1 MLCRKCRSWYKRQP
15 AGAGRLPCHCEEA
28 VRPTKQSFRKKIAS
42 PKRRAR
48 NDTRVNDA
56 RCCVKKL
63 TIFIGA
69 DHRGFMFKE
78 KIIAALRLL
87 GHEVVDVGTYKLNP
101 PCDYPAISFA
111 VGKDVVAHKNSRGI
125 LVCLTGI
132 GHSMAANKVPGVYAA
147 LCYSKE
153 AAELSRRHN
162 NANVLVLGSN
172 FVSENT
178 MMDIIN
184 VWLQT
189 PFDGGRHLRRI
200 KQIAAFEKEMYKKA
214 QTKKR
219 KT

>member
-1 MLCRKCRSWYKRQP
+1 M
-15 AGAGRLPCHCEEA
+15 
-28 VRPTKQSFRKKIAS
+28 KKM
-42 PKRRAR
+42 
-48 NDTRVNDA
+48 
-56 RCCVKKL
+56 

-78 KIIAALRLL
+78 KITAALRTL
-87 GHEVVDVGTYKLNP
+87 GHEVVDVGTYVVDP
-101 PCDYPAISFA
+101 PCDYPAISFE
-111 VGKDVVAHKNSRGI
+111 VGRNVAAHKNSRGI

-132 GHSMAANKVPGVYAA
+132 GHSMAANKVRGVYAA

-178 MMDIIN
+178 MMDIIR
-184 VWLQT
+184 VWLET

-200 KQIAAFEKEMYKKA
+200 NQIVAFEKKFLKTA

-219 KT
+219 KK